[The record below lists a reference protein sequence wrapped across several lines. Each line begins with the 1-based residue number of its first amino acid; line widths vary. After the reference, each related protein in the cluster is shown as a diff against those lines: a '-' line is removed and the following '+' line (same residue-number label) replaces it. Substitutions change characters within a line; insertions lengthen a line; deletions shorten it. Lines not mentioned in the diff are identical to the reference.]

1 MTNAAV
7 RYGAVAALLAIST
20 ACSESSPPT
29 RPSPVA
35 ASVETPAPPPPVP
48 HTPTFPALS
57 RPGRVYVGVPAPATP
72 THGSAL
78 YSRFVLYDDGTFAL
92 QYSSANFGFFDYRG
106 TYTGETALEFQ
117 WEGWS
122 TAGPWGAS
130 GTLDG
135 ETLSVKYN
143 LIMQLTDFEDG
154 VYTRE
159 R

>member
-7 RYGAVAALLAIST
+7 WYGVIGALVAVST

-35 ASVETPAPPPPVP
+35 VAVETPAPPPPVP

-57 RPGRVYVGVPAPATP
+57 RPGRVYVGVPSPASP

-78 YSRFVLYDDGTFAL
+78 YSRYVLYDDRTFAL
-92 QYSSANFGFFDYRG
+92 RYSSANFGFFEYRG
-106 TYTGETALEFQ
+106 TYTGESALAFQ

-122 TAGPWGAS
+122 TRRVHGGQPELSTA
-130 GTLDG
+130 TL
-135 ETLSVKYN
+135 
-143 LIMQLTDFEDG
+143 
-154 VYTRE
+154 
-159 R
+159 